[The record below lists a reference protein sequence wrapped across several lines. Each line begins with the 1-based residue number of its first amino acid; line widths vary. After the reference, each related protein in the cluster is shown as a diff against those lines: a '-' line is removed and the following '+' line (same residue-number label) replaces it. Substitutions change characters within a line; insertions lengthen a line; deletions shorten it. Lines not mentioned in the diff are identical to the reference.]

1 MDFEKEIMDGT
12 VKKIHRKEILR
23 RALFYLVEEHGILHN
38 SHYYKGKIFE
48 IEPNGNIK
56 IDFGIADPKLME
68 QAKKIADARIGFFA
82 QDFAEKWRHKYPGAN
97 YIPDAEVEEFLE
109 SVR

>member
-1 MDFEKEIMDGT
+1 MDGT

-23 RALFYLVEEHGILHN
+23 IALYYLVEEQGILHN
-38 SHYYKGKIFE
+38 GYYYKGKIVE

-56 IDFGIADPKLME
+56 IDFGIADPKLMQ

-82 QDFAEKWRHKYPGAN
+82 QDFAEKWKKSYSGAN
-97 YIPDAEVEEFLE
+97 YIPEAEVEEFLE